1 MKRIWTT
8 LHITRN
14 ALDSMRIG
22 QQRTRLLCL
31 VWFSLHFGHRIFIFF
46 LRSLNIFDFYLFFRF
61 SLIKFIC
68 VDVVYVRVVA
78 STESHSVRARQRT
91 FMESRTNKFSFRI
104 VRFAFRHV
112 LQVFFFFWSSSY
124 SSLMWLATEL
134 KKGDRLRDAGND
146 SFKCV

>member
-1 MKRIWTT
+1 
-8 LHITRN
+8 
-14 ALDSMRIG
+14 MRIG

-112 LQVFFFFWSSSY
+112 LQVFFFFLVFLVFFSNV
-124 SSLMWLATEL
+124 AR
-134 KKGDRLRDAGND
+134 DRIEEGGPAAGRRQR
-146 SFKCV
+146 FIQMCIIQMLHTA